1 MNKDY
6 GMLKCC
12 ISNLSP
18 KAMKHKFTIKPTF
31 KIAGMIA
38 GVVGGCFCGMVVW
51 LSYASQFEGGLAAEV
66 FVKNTGK
73 V

>member
-1 MNKDY
+1 
-6 GMLKCC
+6 
-12 ISNLSP
+12 
-18 KAMKHKFTIKPTF
+18 MKHKFTIKPTF
-31 KIAGMIA
+31 EIAGMIA